1 MPETL
6 NLSDLTPLV
15 GTVFTIAFSDGTFE
29 LTLGAVE
36 PHGTRS
42 PRPDAPACRTE
53 PFSAVFLGPLSPVLP
68 QRTWELAHPVL
79 GAQPVF
85 LVPIGPKGGRMRYE
99 AVFN

>member
-6 NLSDLTPLV
+6 KLSDITPLV
-15 GTVFTIAFSDGTFE
+15 GTAFTIAFPDGTFE

-36 PHGTRS
+36 AHGTRA
-42 PRPDAPACRTE
+42 PRPDVPEFRTT

-68 QRTWELAHPVL
+68 QRTWELAHPTL
-79 GAQPVF
+79 GTHAVF
-85 LVPIGPKGGRMRYE
+85 LVPIGPREGRMRYE